1 MISKIRSSLYAKVFL
16 TTTAMLLCVSLL
28 VFSLLAWL
36 MPQTYSNR
44 LNTVLDERVQRF
56 VSELEQVAFPNSGGL
71 FDQLL
76 QDMEINSV
84 ELYNGK
90 GEFVPLPTEQYAE
103 ARDGNTAYIEQTQI
117 NELRKTVPLLSGS
130 YHFSF
135 SDSNERYM
143 LIVYGAAE
151 QIGELQ
157 QSFIRVFPFILLI
170 VLAVAFIVS
179 WLYSCMLTKP
189 VLEISR
195 ISEKMSDLQLNWMVD
210 EQRTD
215 ELGTLGKSLNRL
227 SHNLSVTLSDL
238 QNANKKL
245 EADIEHEKKLEQA
258 RINFFSAVSHELKT
272 PVTIIK
278 GQLEGMLLGIGAYKD
293 REKYLNRSLEIA
305 NTLETMVQEI
315 LTISRL
321 ETAGAEFKIDH
332 LDCVQIIKSYLNE
345 TEDLVVRKDLQIYLD
360 LPSSVLIT
368 GNKMLME
375 KVFSN
380 LIGNAIKYSPQGA
393 SIRISAHM
401 EHEQIKFSFENTGTC
416 IPEDSIPK
424 LFDAFYRVEQSRSR
438 KTGGS
443 GLGLYIVQEILHQH
457 GSECTVCNTQA
468 GVKFSFT
475 ISSSTHKSQTNP
487 TGITK
492 RGDMIWA
499 Y

>member
-360 LPSSVLIT
+360 LPLSVLIT

-401 EHEQIKFSFENTGTC
+401 EHEQIKFSVENTGTC

-475 ISSSTHKSQTNP
+475 I
-487 TGITK
+487 
-492 RGDMIWA
+492 
-499 Y
+499 

>member
-195 ISEKMSDLQLNWMVD
+195 ISEKMSDLQLNWTVD

-227 SHNLSVTLSDL
+227 SRNLSTALSDL
-238 QNANKKL
+238 QNANRKL
-245 EADIEHEKKLEQA
+245 EADIEHEKELEQA
-258 RINFFSAVSHELKT
+258 RTNFFSAVSHELKT

-293 REKYLNRSLEIA
+293 REKYLTRSLEIA

-360 LPSSVLIT
+360 LPLSVLIT

-468 GVKFSFT
+468 GVRFSFT

>member
-44 LNTVLDERVQRF
+44 LNTVLDERAQRF

-76 QDMEINSV
+76 QDTEINSV

-90 GEFVPLPTEQYAE
+90 GEFVPLPTELFAE
-103 ARDGNTAYIEQTQI
+103 AWDGNTAYIEQTQI

-157 QSFIRVFPFILLI
+157 QSFIHVFPFILLI

-179 WLYSCMLTKP
+179 SLYSCMITKP

-195 ISEKMSDLQLNWMVD
+195 ISEKMSDLQLNWTVD

-258 RINFFSAVSHELKT
+258 RTNFFSAVSHELKT

-321 ETAGAEFKIDH
+321 ETAGTDFKKDH
-332 LDCVQIIKSYLNE
+332 LDCIQIIKSYLSE
-345 TEDLVVRKDLQIYLD
+345 TEDLIAGKDLQIHLD
-360 LPSSVLIT
+360 VPPSALIT

-375 KVFSN
+375 KVFTN
-380 LIGNAIKYSPQGA
+380 LIGNAIKYSPQRA
-393 SIRISAHM
+393 SICISVYTKHG
-401 EHEQIKFSFENTGTC
+401 QIEFSVENTGAH

>member
-321 ETAGAEFKIDH
+321 ETEGTDFKKDH

-360 LPSSVLIT
+360 LPLSVLIT

>member
-1 MISKIRSSLYAKVFL
+1 MIKKIKSSLFAKVFL
-16 TTTAMLLCVSLL
+16 ITSVMLLCISLL
-28 VFSLLAWL
+28 VFGMLAWL

-44 LNTVLDERVQRF
+44 LNTILDKRAQDF
-56 VSELEQVAFPNSGGL
+56 ISELEQVPFSDSGGL
-71 FDQLL
+71 FDQFVA
-76 QDMEINSV
+76 DTEINSV
-84 ELYNGK
+84 ELYNSGGDWVALPSKEFDNEWK
-90 GEFVPLPTEQYAE
+90 GNIAQTAVAGPGETSPVLSNQY
-103 ARDGNTAYIEQTQI
+103 Y
-117 NELRKTVPLLSGS
+117 
-130 YHFSF
+130 FSF
-135 SDSNERYM
+135 SDCSDRYT
-143 LIVYGAAE
+143 LVVYGEAE
-151 QIGELQ
+151 QISELQ
-157 QSFIRVFPFILLI
+157 QSFIRVFPIILLL
-170 VLAVAFIVS
+170 VLAIALVIS
-179 WLYSCMLTKP
+179 WLYSRMITKP

-195 ISEKMSDLQLNWMVD
+195 ISEKMSDLQLDWTVD

-227 SHNLSVTLSDL
+227 SRNLSTALSDL
-238 QNANKKL
+238 QNANRKL
-245 EADIEHEKKLEQA
+245 EADIEHEKELEQA
-258 RINFFSAVSHELKT
+258 RTNFFSAVSHELKT

-293 REKYLNRSLEIA
+293 REKYLTRSLEIA

-321 ETAGAEFKIDH
+321 ETVGPDFKKDC
-332 LDCVQIIKSYLNE
+332 LDCVQIIKSYLGE
-345 TEDLVVRKDLQIYLD
+345 TEDLIAGKDLQID
-360 LPSSVLIT
+360 LNAPPSALIA
-368 GNKMLME
+368 GNKLLME

-393 SIRISAHM
+393 SIHISIHA
-401 EHEQIKFSFENTGTC
+401 EHEQIKFSVENTGAH

-475 ISSSTHKSQTNP
+475 I
-487 TGITK
+487 
-492 RGDMIWA
+492 
-499 Y
+499 

>member
-1 MISKIRSSLYAKVFL
+1 MIRKIKSSLYAKVFL
-16 TTTAMLLCVSLL
+16 TTTAMLLCTSLL

-44 LNTVLDERVQRF
+44 LNTVLDERAQRF

-76 QDMEINSV
+76 QDTEINSV

-90 GEFVPLPTEQYAE
+90 GEFVPLPTELFAE
-103 ARDGNTAYIEQTQI
+103 AWDGNTAYIEQTQI
-117 NELRKTVPLLSGS
+117 NELYKTAPLLSGS

-195 ISEKMSDLQLNWMVD
+195 ISEKMSDLQLNWTVD

-227 SHNLSVTLSDL
+227 SYNLSVTLSDL
-238 QNANKKL
+238 QNANKRL

-258 RINFFSAVSHELKT
+258 RTNFFSAVSHELKT
-272 PVTIIK
+272 PITIMK

-293 REKYLNRSLEIA
+293 REKYLTRVLEIA

-321 ETAGAEFKIDH
+321 ETAGADFKKDR
-332 LDCVQIIKSYLNE
+332 LDCIQIIKSYLNE
-345 TEDLVVRKDLQIYLD
+345 TEDLIAGKDLQIHLD
-360 LPSSVLIT
+360 ISLSLSIS

-380 LIGNAIKYSPQGA
+380 LIGNAIKYSPHGA
-393 SIRISAHM
+393 DIWISALS
-401 EHEQIKFSFENTGTC
+401 EHGRAVFSVENMGEH
-416 IPEDSIPK
+416 IPADSIPK

-438 KTGGS
+438 TTGGS
-443 GLGLYIVQEILHQH
+443 GLGLYIVQEILHLH

-475 ISSSTHKSQTNP
+475 I
-487 TGITK
+487 
-492 RGDMIWA
+492 
-499 Y
+499 